1 MSRAASWSQCT
12 WLSTRWVRQGR
23 ASPIC
28 SASCQPFLRCAPL
41 SKASRYSPACRRGSG
56 RTNKGPSRC
65 FKTSSASRHASTPS
79 ATTNLCHPENRQIRG
94 TGGEPDGKL
103 NCSTMDRKLG
113 SLLLGFGVVTNC
125 AFSTCYQERRWRL
138 YLPMLT
144 SRQPCCRNFNWLA
157 AKGRTLRVASLRD
170 E

>member
-1 MSRAASWSQCT
+1 MSRAASSSHCT

-94 TGGEPDGKL
+94 AGGEPDGKL
-103 NCSTMDRKLG
+103 NCSIIAQLFHQLPLRADREERLQQRGPQQVLG
-113 SLLLGFGVVTNC
+113 
-125 AFSTCYQERRWRL
+125 
-138 YLPMLT
+138 
-144 SRQPCCRNFNWLA
+144 
-157 AKGRTLRVASLRD
+157 RD
-170 E
+170 R